1 MEWVSYKFWILI
13 IGIEYGMEQDMDM
26 DMMEEYDQEG
36 MMDMDNHQMMDE
48 YDDEEQSINFDDN
61 PEYQNMPPLDKMRKI
76 RRAIMKTINDM
87 REAHEVP
94 GIYGD
99 VMANKA
105 ATEYANYLL
114 LNPEDPEKVTIINI
128 SHFWCAQSKICCLST
143 QVISDL
149 FKHLKRAL
157 KRQWNWQL
165 VYLNITI
172 K

>member
-1 MEWVSYKFWILI
+1 
-13 IGIEYGMEQDMDM
+13 
-26 DMMEEYDQEG
+26 
-36 MMDMDNHQMMDE
+36 MMDD

-114 LNPEDPEKVTIINI
+114 LNPEDPEKVEELCKANHV
-128 SHFWCAQSKICCLST
+128 SGK
-143 QVISDL
+143 VIPLMGFAILEEDED
-149 FKHLKRAL
+149 H
-157 KRQWNWQL
+157 
-165 VYLNITI
+165 
-172 K
+172 

>member
-1 MEWVSYKFWILI
+1 
-13 IGIEYGMEQDMDM
+13 MEQDMDM

-36 MMDMDNHQMMDE
+36 MMDMDNNQMMDE

-114 LNPEDPEKVTIINI
+114 LNPEDPEKVVIP
-128 SHFWCAQSKICCLST
+128 AICGPA
-143 QVISDL
+143 VP
-149 FKHLKRAL
+149 A
-157 KRQWNWQL
+157 
-165 VYLNITI
+165 
-172 K
+172 